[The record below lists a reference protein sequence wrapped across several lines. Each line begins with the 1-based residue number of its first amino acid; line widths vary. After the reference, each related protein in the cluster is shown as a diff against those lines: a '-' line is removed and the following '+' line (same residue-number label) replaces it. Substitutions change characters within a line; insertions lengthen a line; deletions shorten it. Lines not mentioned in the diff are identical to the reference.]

1 MPRLSLSASRAEN
14 GAPHGTPRGPEPEFE
29 DEGPGSYLSELGTRR
44 GSVVWGAVNVAAT
57 LTVAAAALTSRLGPG
72 SEWRV
77 LARLVWTLLPVS
89 SLLLLILTLWQ
100 LGTAYTEKRAGRM
113 LLVLGLSVAGI
124 TLWLLFSY
132 VGNEPFPGQEP

>member
-1 MPRLSLSASRAEN
+1 MSVGRSRNDARD
-14 GAPHGTPRGPEPEFE
+14 GAPRGPEPEFE
-29 DEGPGSYLSELGTRR
+29 DEAPGSYLSELGTRR

-57 LTVAAAALTSRLGPG
+57 LTAGAMALTSSLEPK

-89 SLLLLILTLWQ
+89 SVLLLVLTLWQ
-100 LGTAYTEKRAGRM
+100 LGTAYTEKRAVRM

-132 VGNEPFPGQEP
+132 LGDEPFLEQEP